1 MLFQYRF
8 SEYGKLCEC
17 IKLDFLVC
25 LGSIDK
31 LTYINPEIDASIIDG
46 PALVQMNHPE
56 SSLKAFGSY
65 CEVQLVNKVNSFF
78 QNTNYISVAFNMYQ
92 ENSLNNDT
100 LESRDSGEGT
110 QTLARHDIP
119 IQHKNFKDFLRVNNN
134 KTELFK
140 MITDVVT
147 CKCE

>member
-1 MLFQYRF
+1 
-8 SEYGKLCEC
+8 
-17 IKLDFLVC
+17 
-25 LGSIDK
+25 
-31 LTYINPEIDASIIDG
+31 
-46 PALVQMNHPE
+46 
-56 SSLKAFGSY
+56 
-65 CEVQLVNKVNSFF
+65 
-78 QNTNYISVAFNMYQ
+78 MYQ

-110 QTLARHDIP
+110 QTLARHDKP
-119 IQHKNFKDFLRVNNN
+119 IQHKKFKDFLRVNNN